1 MLLRRMLALAA
12 HLRGAALLPA
22 AMRSSRTSPHPGP
35 WGAPTSAGF
44 GFPAPLAL
52 DFASVSRLSSASEG
66 RWPELRSLPGGN
78 AAGSTAGMAAGTAEL
93 TIVIYSNNQ
102 RDAVLPRL
110 GYGIFTA
117 AKRLL
122 RALSHGADFEEKMF
136 YNPIFLPFLLT
147 LMKTLETPF

>member
-1 MLLRRMLALAA
+1 
-12 HLRGAALLPA
+12 
-22 AMRSSRTSPHPGP
+22 
-35 WGAPTSAGF
+35 
-44 GFPAPLAL
+44 
-52 DFASVSRLSSASEG
+52 
-66 RWPELRSLPGGN
+66 
-78 AAGSTAGMAAGTAEL
+78 MAAGTAGL
-93 TIVIYSNNQ
+93 TILIYSNNQ